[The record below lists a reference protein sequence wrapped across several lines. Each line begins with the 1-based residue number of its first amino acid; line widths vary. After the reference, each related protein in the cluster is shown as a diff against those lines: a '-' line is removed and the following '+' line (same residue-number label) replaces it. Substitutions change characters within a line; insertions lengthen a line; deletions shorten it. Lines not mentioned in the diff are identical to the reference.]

1 MNFPAQAAGVKAYL
15 FKIDDKTNRLKLSV
29 FFSELLFQNLAHR
42 ISRQ

>member
-1 MNFPAQAAGVKAYL
+1 MPKPQASKLIYL
-15 FKIDDKTNRLKLSV
+15 KFDDKTNKLKLSV